1 MKKQFLYFAGV
12 AAMAVMAACGG
23 NTSKSGD
30 ADTAAKAGEGAGTYT
45 VDVAASNL
53 EWRGWKII
61 KASEHKGTISLKEG
75 QLSVENGKLVA
86 GSFTID
92 MNSIKCSDEKLDSTS
107 KGKLVGHLMAEDFF
121 NVAKFPTGKFEIV
134 SVAEKASEGYTHEL
148 SGNLTLRDS
157 TRKITFPANIKVEG
171 NTVTANG
178 KATINRLDWGV
189 NYDSKNLSL
198 AEAAQK
204 KVKDGI
210 VNNEMDITISLKAT
224 K

>member
-61 KASEHKGTISLKEG
+61 KASEHKGTISIKEG

-92 MNSIKCSDEKLDSTS
+92 MNSIKNTDLTDTGYQK
-107 KGKLVGHLMAEDFF
+107 KLVGHLMAEDFF

>member
-61 KASEHKGTISLKEG
+61 KASEHKGTISIKEG

-92 MNSIKCSDEKLDSTS
+92 MNSIKNTDLTDTGYQK
-107 KGKLVGHLMAEDFF
+107 KLVGHLMAEDFF

-157 TRKITFPANIKVEG
+157 TRKISFPANIKVEG

>member
-92 MNSIKCSDEKLDSTS
+92 MNSIKNTDLTDTGYQK
-107 KGKLVGHLMAEDFF
+107 KLVGHLMAEDFF

-157 TRKITFPANIKVEG
+157 TRKISFPANIKVEG

>member
-92 MNSIKCSDEKLDSTS
+92 MNSIKNTDLTDTS
-107 KGKLVGHLMAEDFF
+107 YQKKLVGHLMAEDFF

-210 VNNEMDITISLKAT
+210 VNNEMDITISLKAI

>member
-45 VDVAASNL
+45 VDVASSNL

-61 KASEHKGTISLKEG
+61 KASEHKGTISIKEG

-92 MNSIKCSDEKLDSTS
+92 MNSIKNTDLTDTGYQK
-107 KGKLVGHLMAEDFF
+107 KLVGHLMAEDFF

-157 TRKITFPANIKVEG
+157 TRKISFPANIKVEG

>member
-1 MKKQFLYFAGV
+1 
-12 AAMAVMAACGG
+12 
-23 NTSKSGD
+23 
-30 ADTAAKAGEGAGTYT
+30 
-45 VDVAASNL
+45 
-53 EWRGWKII
+53 
-61 KASEHKGTISLKEG
+61 
-75 QLSVENGKLVA
+75 
-86 GSFTID
+86 
-92 MNSIKCSDEKLDSTS
+92 MNSIKNTDLTDTGYQK
-107 KGKLVGHLMAEDFF
+107 KLVGHLMAEDFF

-157 TRKITFPANIKVEG
+157 TRKISFPANIKVEG

>member
-1 MKKQFLYFAGV
+1 
-12 AAMAVMAACGG
+12 
-23 NTSKSGD
+23 
-30 ADTAAKAGEGAGTYT
+30 
-45 VDVAASNL
+45 
-53 EWRGWKII
+53 
-61 KASEHKGTISLKEG
+61 
-75 QLSVENGKLVA
+75 
-86 GSFTID
+86 
-92 MNSIKCSDEKLDSTS
+92 
-107 KGKLVGHLMAEDFF
+107 
-121 NVAKFPTGKFEIV
+121 
-134 SVAEKASEGYTHEL
+134 
-148 SGNLTLRDS
+148 LRDS
-157 TRKITFPANIKVEG
+157 TRKISFPANIKVEG

>member
-92 MNSIKCSDEKLDSTS
+92 MNSIKNTDLTDTGYQK
-107 KGKLVGHLMAEDFF
+107 KLVGHLMAEDFF

>member
-30 ADTAAKAGEGAGTYT
+30 ADTAAKAGEGAGTYN

-92 MNSIKCSDEKLDSTS
+92 MNSIKNTDLTDTGYQK
-107 KGKLVGHLMAEDFF
+107 KLVGHLMAEDFF